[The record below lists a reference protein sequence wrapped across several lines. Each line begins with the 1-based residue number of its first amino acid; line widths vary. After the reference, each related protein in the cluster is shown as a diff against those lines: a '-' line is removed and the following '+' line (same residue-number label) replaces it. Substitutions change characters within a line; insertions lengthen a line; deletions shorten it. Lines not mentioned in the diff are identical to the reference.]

1 MFAGQSRLEKMY
13 FDEAT
18 ILGAEQ
24 HLPDGLFKGLTSLAS
39 FSCEKCGLQKLPNMD
54 DLTALKQF
62 NAYGN
67 QVGGATASLFV
78 QWGAHRLCRLDRRYA
93 ETA

>member
-1 MFAGQSRLEKMY
+1 MY

-62 NAYGN
+62 TAFAN
-67 QVGGATASLFV
+67 QVGGATV
-78 QWGAHRLCRLDRRYA
+78 QGLYSVPFCAVGGTSTLQA
-93 ETA
+93 